1 MKTEYY
7 IEFVAKHKTNDY
19 SSYTMQSKW
28 FETKRKALNW
38 VKKSFDYINLSQMK
52 LYLMSGT
59 FNEEGDLVG
68 DIEQVEELDFSR
80 GIANI

>member
-19 SSYTMQSKW
+19 SNYAMQSKW

-38 VKKSFDYINLSQMK
+38 LKKSFDYINISQMRIF
-52 LYLMSGT
+52 LMSGT
-59 FNEEGDLVG
+59 FNEDGDLEG
-68 DIEQVEELDFSR
+68 DIEQVEELDYSR
-80 GIANI
+80 GL